1 MTEHLIRPIDAED
14 TRALRHAVLRPGQP
28 FEATR
33 YEEDA
38 APETA
43 HFGCFRA
50 GKLVGVASVYREP
63 SPKAEDAQGWRLRGM
78 ATDPEVRGLGCG
90 RALLNAVAGHAA
102 GQGGDLLWCN
112 ARSTAAGFYL
122 GAGFRQ
128 IGTDYDV
135 PGLGPHYFMQKRL
148 SGAETSA

>member
-14 TRALRHAVLRPGQP
+14 TRALRHAVLRPDQP

-38 APETA
+38 APETT

-63 SPKAEDAQGWRLRGM
+63 SPEDEDAQGWRLRGM

-90 RALLNAVAGHAA
+90 RALLEAVADHAA
-102 GQGGDLLWCN
+102 GRAGDVLWCN

-122 GAGFRQ
+122 GANFRQ
-128 IGTDYDV
+128 IGAEYDV
-135 PGLGPHYFMQKRL
+135 PGLGPHYFMQRQL
-148 SGAETSA
+148 SDVRRRA